1 MDPERIGGI
10 GLSVGGEM
18 MIEEAARN
26 DALKA
31 IVSEGAGIRSVR
43 EAREVTGGGA
53 DKWLQ
58 VVAMASMTAGTA
70 IFSNHS
76 PPGNLKDLVQR
87 ISPRPIFL
95 IYAARG
101 QGGEELSADF
111 YEAAGRAQAAVE
123 DRQRA
128 RWRVRRRPQG
138 VRAASCPL
146 LQERAV
152 RAKS

>member
-1 MDPERIGGI
+1 
-10 GLSVGGEM
+10 M

-95 IYAARG
+95 TMPPGPGRRSSARTSTRPPASPSSCEQTARTLAG
-101 QGGEELSADF
+101 TTPPQAYERRVVRFFRAPLSAPEF
-111 YEAAGRAQAAVE
+111 PTA
-123 DRQRA
+123 
-128 RWRVRRRPQG
+128 
-138 VRAASCPL
+138 
-146 LQERAV
+146 
-152 RAKS
+152 